1 MGLPGLGEVES
12 LKEGIAIAN
21 RQKGPAFATRK
32 LLLRPDCLILL
43 VRFVQTDGKKLTK
56 DS

>member
-12 LKEGIAIAN
+12 LKEGIVIAN

-43 VRFVQTDGKKLTK
+43 VTSFQTHGKKR
-56 DS
+56 